1 MKLPSVC
8 QTIATWLVLATLATP
23 RAHAAITHDWPADGD
38 ATDTV
43 GGADGTLV
51 GGTSFGPGLF
61 DQGFVFDGVDDAV
74 TFGTSVGNFGTS
86 DFSIGF
92 VIQST
97 NTTSGEGVLGK
108 REICQFGSFWDI
120 RSSASGFLSLEVY
133 ETNVRTGV
141 GTTVPIN
148 DGLFHA
154 VVFTREGTVVSS
166 YVDGFLNAQYDAGF
180 TANVSNNAEFAAGVS
195 ACSGSLDGT
204 VRFTG
209 LLDEIR
215 LADTADPT
223 ILPPVFHCAD
233 ATRSGDV
240 SAADAL
246 VALRTAVALE
256 TCDLCLCDF
265 NGSGTV
271 TAPDALAILQRAVSL
286 PVTPLC
292 PLCPVEL

>member
-1 MKLPSVC
+1 
-8 QTIATWLVLATLATP
+8 
-23 RAHAAITHDWPADGD
+23 
-38 ATDTV
+38 
-43 GGADGTLV
+43 
-51 GGTSFGPGLF
+51 
-61 DQGFVFDGVDDAV
+61 
-74 TFGTSVGNFGTS
+74 
-86 DFSIGF
+86 
-92 VIQST
+92 
-97 NTTSGEGVLGK
+97 
-108 REICQFGSFWDI
+108 
-120 RSSASGFLSLEVY
+120 
-133 ETNVRTGV
+133 
-141 GTTVPIN
+141 
-148 DGLFHA
+148 LFHT

-180 TANVSNNAEFAAGVS
+180 TANVSNNAELAAGVS

-204 VRFTG
+204 VHFAG

-215 LADTADPT
+215 IADTADPT

-233 ATRSGDV
+233 ANRSGDV

-246 VALRTAVALE
+246 FALRTAVALE
-256 TCDLCLCDF
+256 TCDLCLCDI